1 MGLDDL
7 AEKYRKM
14 ADELPRQL
22 AQERVDGIQRVYDRV
37 LAVAQGPNTEE
48 VKILLTQG
56 WMEEFESSPIAAGFL
71 DNAEALARGGRVQL
85 NLHLKILMSILP

>member
-1 MGLDDL
+1 MDLNDL

-14 ADELPRQL
+14 AHELPPQL

-37 LAVAQGPNTEE
+37 LAVAEGQTIEE

-56 WMEEFESSPIAAGFL
+56 WADEFGSSPIAPGFL
-71 DNAEALARGGRVQL
+71 DNAEALARGERVKF
-85 NLHLKILMSILP
+85 NLHLKT